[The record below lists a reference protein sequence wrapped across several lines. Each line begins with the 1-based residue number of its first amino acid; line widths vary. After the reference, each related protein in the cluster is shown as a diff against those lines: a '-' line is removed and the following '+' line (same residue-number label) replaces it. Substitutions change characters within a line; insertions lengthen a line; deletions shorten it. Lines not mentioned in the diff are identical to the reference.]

1 MLKNHNHPFKLIAK
15 ALKPD
20 ERNRISIT
28 KALPE
33 DDILYDIYINDLGQI
48 MLDPVITVPACEAW
62 IFKNKDVKDSIEKGL
77 NESHQGKRK
86 YLGSFAKY
94 AKE

>member
-1 MLKNHNHPFKLIAK
+1 MFNHNHPFKLIAK

-28 KALPE
+28 KATPE

-62 IFKNKDVKDSIEKGL
+62 VFKKNVKDSIEKGL
-77 NESHQGKRK
+77 NESHQGKTK

-94 AKE
+94 AKD